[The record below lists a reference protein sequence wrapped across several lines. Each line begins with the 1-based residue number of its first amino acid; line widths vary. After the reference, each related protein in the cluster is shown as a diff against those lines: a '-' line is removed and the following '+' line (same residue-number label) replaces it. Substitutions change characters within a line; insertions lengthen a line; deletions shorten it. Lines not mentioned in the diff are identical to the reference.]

1 MVAEAAGV
9 SPEPASADVTA
20 PEAERRHLT
29 VMFCDLVGSTPLAE
43 RFDPEDLREMVRA
56 YQGVCAEVIQRFDGH
71 LARYFGDGLLV
82 YFGYPRA
89 HEDDAQ
95 RAVRTGLGIVDEM
108 RRLNTRL
115 ERERGVRLSARLG
128 IHTGL
133 VVAGEMGAGDRRDP
147 MAIIGETPNI
157 AARLQSVAEPDTV
170 VISGATQHLVRGFF
184 EFRDL
189 GPHTLKG
196 VSMPILVH
204 RVLGESTARSRLD
217 VAGPVGLTPL
227 VGREQEV
234 SLLLERWQHVKDSMG
249 QTVLVSGE
257 GGIGKSRLLQVL
269 RERLAD
275 EPLTWLECRCSAY
288 HQSSALFSVIELVER
303 VLQFHRD
310 DSADEKVA
318 KLEQALAPYAPAVPE
333 VVSLFAAL
341 LSVPLPPRYAPLSL
355 SPQAQKQKTLQ
366 AVLVVLLT
374 LAAQQPLV
382 LLVEDLHWVDPSTLE
397 LLSLLIDQGPTA
409 RILTVLTFRPEFRV
423 PWSMRSHLTQITL
436 TRLPRKQA
444 ELMLARVAGGKVLPP
459 EVLQQL
465 LTKTDGV
472 PLFVEELAKMVLESG
487 LLHEREGRYELA
499 GPLPPLA
506 IPTTLHDSLMARLD
520 RLATVRE
527 VVQLGATLGREFT
540 YEVLHSVSPLDEA
553 ALRRELSRLVDAE
566 LLYQRGVPP
575 DATYMFKHALIQD
588 AAYQSLL
595 KSKRQQYHQQI
606 AQVLA
611 SRFPHIA
618 ETQPEI
624 LAYHYTAAAL
634 SQDAIVYW
642 QVAGTRAIQRSANLE
657 AITYIRNALELV
669 SAAPDTP
676 ERAGQELMLQTSLG
690 VPLMATKGYAAP
702 EAEHAFRRAR
712 ELCQQLDNTS
722 HVFPVLR
729 GLWEFYVVRGM
740 ILTGRDLAEELWTI
754 AQKVNEPASLLEAHY
769 ALGETLFFQAEL
781 IAARA
786 HLAEGIAIYD
796 PEQHH
801 SQAFLYGQDPGVNCR
816 NYAGWNSWHL
826 GYPDQALRYSREAV
840 TMATQQAHPF
850 TLAITQNFAAVL
862 HHLRDEPD
870 ACLEHAEAAAAVSSE
885 QGFPLWLGLA
895 KVLRGWATLR
905 RGQQQAGIAEV
916 RQGLAEWRG
925 TGAELGMPWLLGLLA
940 EAARELGRPEEGLP
954 ALEEALVTAR
964 AGEEHHHDAEIH
976 RLRGELLLLQQA
988 PSAEVEACFCTAIDV
1003 ARQQSAKSLELR
1015 AAVSLSRLLREQGR
1029 REEARQLL
1037 AEIYGWFTEGFDTP
1051 DLQHAKQALAEL

>member
-1 MVAEAAGV
+1 VQI
-9 SPEPASADVTA
+9 PD
-20 PEAERRHLT
+20 AERRQLT

-56 YQGVCAEVIQRFDGH
+56 YQGVCADVIQRFDGH

-108 RRLNTRL
+108 RRLNARL

-133 VVAGEMGAGDRRDP
+133 VVAGEMGGGDVRDP

-157 AARLQSVAEPDTV
+157 AARLQGVAEPDTV
-170 VISGATQHLVRGFF
+170 VISAATQHLVRGFF
-184 EFRDL
+184 ECRDL

-196 VSMPILVH
+196 VSIPILVH
-204 RVLGESTARSRLD
+204 RVLGESAARSRLD

-249 QTVLVSGE
+249 QIVLLSGE
-257 GGIGKSRLLQVL
+257 GGIGKSRLLEVL

-275 EPLTWLECRCSAY
+275 EPHTWLECRCSAY
-288 HQSSALFSVIELVER
+288 HQSSALFSVIELLER

-310 DSADEKVA
+310 DSAEEKVA
-318 KLEQALAPYAPAVPE
+318 KLEQTLAPYTTAVPE
-333 VVSLFAAL
+333 IVPLFAAL
-341 LSVPLPPRYAPLSL
+341 LSVPLSSGYAALSL

-366 AVLVVLLT
+366 AVLTVLMT
-374 LAAQQPLV
+374 LASQQPLV

-397 LLSLLIDQGPTA
+397 LLSLLVDQGPTA

-423 PWSMRSHLTQITL
+423 PWSMRSHLSQITL

-444 ELMLARVAGGKVLPP
+444 ELMLARVAGGKALPP

-487 LLHEREGRYELA
+487 LLRERDGVYELA

-540 YEVLHSVSPLDEA
+540 YEVLHAVSPLDEA
-553 ALRRELSRLVDAE
+553 ALQRELARLVDAE
-566 LLYQRGVPP
+566 LLYQRGAPP
-575 DATYMFKHALIQD
+575 DATYIFKHALIQD

-606 AQVLA
+606 AQVL
-611 SRFPHIA
+611 SSGFPHIA

-624 LAYHYTAAAL
+624 LAYHYTAAGL
-634 SQDAIVYW
+634 SQDAILYW
-642 QVAGTRAIQRSANLE
+642 QVAGTRAIQRSANVE
-657 AITYIRNALELV
+657 AITYIRNGLDLV
-669 SAAPDTP
+669 ATLPDTP

-690 VPLMATKGYAAP
+690 LPLMATQGYAAP
-702 EAEHAFRRAR
+702 NAEHAFRRAR
-712 ELCQQLDNTS
+712 ELCDQLGNTAQ
-722 HVFPVLR
+722 VFPVLR

-740 ILTGRDLAEELWTI
+740 IVTGRELAEQLWEL
-754 AQKVNEPASLLEAHY
+754 AQSVNDPASLLEAHF
-769 ALGETLFFQAEL
+769 ALGETLFFQGEL
-781 IAARA
+781 EAARA
-786 HLAEGIAIYD
+786 HLVEGIAIYD

-801 SQAFLYGQDPGVNCR
+801 AHAFFYGEDTGVMCR
-816 NYAGWNSWHL
+816 NYAAWASWYL
-826 GYPDQALRYSREAV
+826 GYPEQALRYSREAV
-840 TMATQQAHPF
+840 AMAIQQAHPF
-850 TLAITQNFAAVL
+850 TLAIAHNFAAAL
-862 HHLRDEPD
+862 HHLRGDID
-870 ACLEHAEAAAAVSSE
+870 AELERAESAIAVSSE
-885 QGFPLWLGLA
+885 QGFPLWLALP
-895 KVLRGWATLR
+895 KIFRGSVTLQ

-916 RQGLAEWRG
+916 RQGLADWRA
-925 TGAELGMPWLLGLLA
+925 TGAELGMPFYLGLLA
-940 EAARELGRPEEGLP
+940 GAAHELGRVDEGLA
-954 ALEEALVTAR
+954 ALNEALVIAHDK
-964 AGEEHHHDAEIH
+964 GEEYHIADVH
-976 RLRGELLLLQQA
+976 RIKGELLLLQQA
-988 PSAEVEACFCTAIDV
+988 PRTEVEACFRTAIDI
-1003 ARQQSAKSLELR
+1003 ARRQNGKALELR
-1015 AAVSLSRLLREQGR
+1015 ATASLSRLLREQDRGD
-1029 REEARQLL
+1029 EARHLL
-1037 AEIYGWFTEGFDTP
+1037 AEIYAWFTEGFDTP
-1051 DLQHAKQALAEL
+1051 DLQRAKQLLAEL